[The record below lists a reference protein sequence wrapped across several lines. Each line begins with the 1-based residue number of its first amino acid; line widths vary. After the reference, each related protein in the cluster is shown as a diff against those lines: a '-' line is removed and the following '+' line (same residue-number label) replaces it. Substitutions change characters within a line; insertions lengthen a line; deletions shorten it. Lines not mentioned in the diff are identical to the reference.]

1 MTASSGLRHHYR
13 SELEALDVDLAGM
26 TDQVRVAIR
35 QATEALLSPSGRL
48 AEKVVAADADLDARR
63 REVEARCV
71 ELLTRQAPVAG
82 ELRLVL
88 AAMRIAADL
97 ERMGDLA
104 VHVAKIARLRAPERA
119 VPAALVPNFA
129 EMGRLAESLAAA
141 AGTVLRER
149 DATAALRFDEHD
161 EEMDD
166 LRASQFRIIMG
177 RNWAYG
183 VEAAVDVALLG
194 RYYERFGDHAV
205 TLAGRVV
212 YLVTGAEPTA
222 WHGPHTM

>member
-1 MTASSGLRHHYR
+1 MTASYGLRHHYR
-13 SELEALDVDLAGM
+13 SELEALDEDLVGM
-26 TDQVRVAIR
+26 TELVRVAIR
-35 QATEALLSPSGRL
+35 HATEALLAPSGRI
-48 AEKVVAADADLDARR
+48 AEKVISADAELDTKRR
-63 REVEARCV
+63 DVEARCV
-71 ELLTRQAPVAG
+71 DLLTRQAPIAG

-88 AAMRIAADL
+88 AAMRIATDL

-119 VPAALVPNFA
+119 VPDSLAPNLA
-129 EMGRLAESLAAA
+129 EMGRLAESLAASSGRA
-141 AGTVLRER
+141 LRDR
-149 DATAALRFDEHD
+149 DATAARRFDEHD

-177 RNWAYG
+177 PGWAYG

-205 TLAGRVV
+205 SLAGRIA
-212 YLVTGAEPTA
+212 YLVTGEGPTH
-222 WHGPHTM
+222 WT

>member
-1 MTASSGLRHHYR
+1 MTAPYGLRHQYR
-13 SELEALDVDLAGM
+13 SELEALDDDLAGM
-26 TDQVRVAIR
+26 SEQVRVAIR
-35 QATEALLSPSGRL
+35 RATEALLTPSGRI
-48 AEKVVAADADLDARR
+48 ADKVIEADAEVDARR

-104 VHVAKIARLRAPERA
+104 VHIAKIARLRAPERA
-119 VPAALVPNFA
+119 VPEALLPHFA
-129 EMGRLAESLAAA
+129 EMGRLAESIAGA
-141 AGTVLRER
+141 AGTALRER
-149 DATAALRFDEHD
+149 DANAARRFDEHD

-166 LRASQFRIIMG
+166 LRASQFRIIMSHE
-177 RNWAYG
+177 WAYG

-205 TLAGRVV
+205 ALAGRVV
-212 YLVTGAEPTA
+212 YLVTGEEPAPWT
-222 WHGPHTM
+222 